1 MPQTGH
7 WPVRQVNVVN
17 ICLMVGHQHDIYLA
31 TRTGQIRQVQ
41 QILLKRP
48 DDLNRVSTEDAT
60 TLVYHAAFCGHK
72 ELLLWLL
79 EEGGQADWLRTYMAS
94 CNIIRDILKPYT
106 VHENE
111 KRTAIHVIKRHL
123 GIRVHNWLWQPIT
136 RDGNPGIFARLLVKD
151 MLVQQADGFQQ
162 WS

>member
-1 MPQTGH
+1 
-7 WPVRQVNVVN
+7 
-17 ICLMVGHQHDIYLA
+17 MVGHQHDIFLA

-106 VHENE
+106 VHENK

-123 GIRVHNWLWQPIT
+123 GMRVHNWLWQPIT
-136 RDGNPGIFARLLVKD
+136 RDGKPGVFARLLVKD
-151 MLVQQADGFQQ
+151 LLVQQADGFQQ